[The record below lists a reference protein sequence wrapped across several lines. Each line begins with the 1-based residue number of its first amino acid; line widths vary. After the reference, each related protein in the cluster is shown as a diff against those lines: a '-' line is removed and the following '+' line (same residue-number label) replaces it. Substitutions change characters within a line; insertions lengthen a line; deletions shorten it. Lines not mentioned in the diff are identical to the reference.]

1 MQRGD
6 VDWERPSV
14 SSGQR
19 LRVLSYNIQVGIST
33 SRYRHYLTHGWK
45 HVLPYRGRS
54 SNLDRIAHFI
64 SAFDVVGLQELDAG
78 SLRSNFLNQA
88 EYLAQRS
95 GIHHWCSQTNRN
107 FGQLAKHS
115 LGFVS
120 RFPILLAREHKL
132 PGAIPGRGAM
142 EAHFGSPDNPL
153 VVVLAH
159 LSLGRRTR
167 SRQLD
172 YIAELISRREH
183 AVLMGDFNCL
193 PESPEFQR
201 LLRTTHLC
209 DPHYEEH
216 TYPSWRPMHGLDHI
230 LVTPNLRVEYSSVY
244 QVGYSDHLPI
254 GLDLVLPEDLRL
266 DYHPQPGGKPL
277 GEAAS
282 V

>member
-1 MQRGD
+1 MG
-6 VDWERPSV
+6 
-14 SSGQR
+14 SGQR
-19 LRVLSYNIQVGIST
+19 LRILSYNIQVGIAT

-54 SNLDRIAHFI
+54 GNLDRIAHFI
-64 SAFDVVGLQELDAG
+64 SAFDVVGLQEVDAG

-107 FGQLAKHS
+107 FGQIAKHS

-120 RFPILLAREHKL
+120 RFPILLTLEHKL

-142 EAHFGSPDNPL
+142 EVHFGSPENPL
-153 VVVLAH
+153 VMVLAH
-159 LSLGRRTR
+159 LSLGKRTR
-167 SRQLD
+167 SRQLG
-172 YIAELISRREH
+172 YIADLVSQHEH

-193 PESPEFQR
+193 PDSPEFR
-201 LLRTTHLC
+201 ELLEATHLC
-209 DPHYEEH
+209 EPHYQEH

-230 LVTPNLRVEYSSVY
+230 LVTPNLRVERSNVY

-254 GLDLVLPEDLRL
+254 GLDLVLPDDLRL
-266 DYHPQPGGKPL
+266 DYHTRQPESKL
-277 GEAAS
+277 GERAS
-282 V
+282 AR